1 MALPVRQQVTY
12 WSIATVVF
20 LVVLWALGNVI
31 LPFVVGG
38 AVAYFLDPVAD
49 RLQRAGL
56 SRVLS
61 TAIIFVFLI
70 AIVIVSLLVIV
81 PLLIQQTNDLIQS
94 APDLF
99 NQLRSWL
106 TGRFPNL
113 MEDGSPLR
121 QSLGSIGQTI
131 QERGGELLQT
141 VLSSAAGVVNILVFL
156 VVAPV
161 VAFYLLLDWDRMV
174 ARIDDLLPRDHVH
187 TIRHLAKE
195 IDRTLAS
202 FIRGQGTVCLILGTF
217 YAAALMLVGLQFGLV
232 VGLIAGLLTFIPYVG
247 ALVGG
252 VLSIGLALFQFWG
265 EPGG

>member
-81 PLLIQQTNDLIQS
+81 PLLIQQTNDLIQW

-99 NQLRSWL
+99 TVAQLADGGL
-106 TGRFPNL
+106 LGARFPNL
-113 MEDGSPLR
+113 ME
-121 QSLGSIGQTI
+121 
-131 QERGGELLQT
+131 ER
-141 VLSSAAGVVNILVFL
+141 I
-156 VVAPV
+156 AP
-161 VAFYLLLDWDRMV
+161 
-174 ARIDDLLPRDHVH
+174 
-187 TIRHLAKE
+187 
-195 IDRTLAS
+195 
-202 FIRGQGTVCLILGTF
+202 
-217 YAAALMLVGLQFGLV
+217 
-232 VGLIAGLLTFIPYVG
+232 
-247 ALVGG
+247 
-252 VLSIGLALFQFWG
+252 
-265 EPGG
+265 